1 VIGIAGILVDQA
13 FEPSEVM
20 ITDLEDHLELIRSNV
35 LRNPCKT
42 VKVSQYDWCHPPELG
57 TYDIVLAFE
66 WLLSPPVSS
75 PSPSLSY
82 LYRLLSVY
90 REELYEPLIQSLK
103 LLCHKESIIL
113 LGLTR
118 SFAKPSFF
126 SVMRSHGLNYSMI
139 PMEAL
144 PQTYYSETAG
154 SNVGLFVC
162 TLA

>member
-66 WLLSPPVSS
+66 WLLPPCFLSFSLAVL
-75 PSPSLSY
+75 SLSPAQC
-82 LYRLLSVY
+82 LSRGIV
-90 REELYEPLIQSLK
+90 
-103 LLCHKESIIL
+103 
-113 LGLTR
+113 
-118 SFAKPSFF
+118 
-126 SVMRSHGLNYSMI
+126 
-139 PMEAL
+139 
-144 PQTYYSETAG
+144 
-154 SNVGLFVC
+154 
-162 TLA
+162 